1 MKILWKGLGTSLMMV
16 GITIGQTLW
25 GGTWGVYPA
34 AAAQPLQT
42 MSDFAAH
49 PAKESILLG
58 LQKGYIWKYPDGR
71 FYPDKQIVQ
80 SQFVASLVAIRG
92 VKETAPVPELP
103 VGHWAKGTYERAQKA
118 GILADVKIDPNKLL
132 TKEEAAQLVFNA
144 WKPYRGVKMKGY
156 THTGAL
162 ITWGW
167 MDPAPAG
174 QPKFREDLPVSRGD
188 AAKILAYLWKDKWQ
202 LEMGAKW
209 AEEFERSLVIKNGVL
224 EGSVPFGNND
234 YSIMANVIPKNSGMR
249 GFLNGQRFSIEITEF
264 KPFLIFSVR
273 NKNDSSNVGLYYYSL
288 PSLIKDNRT
297 VQFSSTIGGTNE

>member
-188 AAKILAYLWKDKWQ
+188 AAKILQFLYDDKLQIELGEKLWR
-202 LEMGAKW
+202 
-209 AEEFERSLVIKNGVL
+209 EFHDSLNVKNGILSGKIPSADKNYYINVQ
-224 EGSVPFGNND
+224 FFMKNNQ
-234 YSIMANVIPKNSGMR
+234 IV
-249 GFLNGQRFSIEITEF
+249 GFENGQNFTVNLSNIKTAGFIVMDRGDSTKSISYSYPNLPNLNWEKTTQKFS
-264 KPFLIFSVR
+264 
-273 NKNDSSNVGLYYYSL
+273 
-288 PSLIKDNRT
+288 
-297 VQFSSTIGGTNE
+297 

>member
-42 MSDFAAH
+42 MSDFAVH

-58 LQKGYIWKYPDGR
+58 LQKGFIWKYPDGR

-80 SQFVASLVAIRG
+80 SQFIASLVAIRG

-202 LEMGAKW
+202 LELGENMSKA
-209 AEEFERSLVIKNGVL
+209 FHSSLKVENGSISGL
-224 EGSVPFGNND
+224 VPKGVEHYQVTVSFKLLTGKMI
-234 YSIMANVIPKNSGMR
+234 S
-249 GFLNGQRFSIEITEF
+249 FTNGQAFRVNLSEI
-264 KPFLIFSVR
+264 KPYLVFDVM
-273 NKNDSSNVGLYYYSL
+273 NKLDSSDATVYWYKSL
-288 PSLIKDNRT
+288 PSLEKIKKT
-297 VQFSSTIGGTNE
+297 QMFSED